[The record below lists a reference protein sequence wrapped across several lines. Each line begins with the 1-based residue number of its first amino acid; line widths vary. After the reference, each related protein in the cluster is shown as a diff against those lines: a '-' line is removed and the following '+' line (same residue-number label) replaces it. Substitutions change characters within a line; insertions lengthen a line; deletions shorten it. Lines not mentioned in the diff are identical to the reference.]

1 MNLPV
6 LDGIF
11 KCPYKNSVTSERDL
25 FEEIDWL
32 YAHMRCY
39 LLLSTF
45 VVNLHPRLKADLYR
59 ELPSIFL

>member
-1 MNLPV
+1 M
-6 LDGIF
+6 
-11 KCPYKNSVTSERDL
+11 NSVTSERDL

-45 VVNLHPRLKADLYR
+45 VVNLHPGLKADLYR